1 MKNTLFKR
9 HLHATWRGREK
20 GPARL
25 TAKATH
31 RVRRLECE
39 AYMMDENSKRPK
51 ASRDIR

>member
-1 MKNTLFKR
+1 MLPGGAGKR
-9 HLHATWRGREK
+9 D
-20 GPARL
+20 RL